1 MASINHQLAAS
12 IKNFDDLPDS
22 AQVDSRTVK
31 ALHCISDTTLWRRVA
46 DGSIPPPHKVGPS
59 NRWRV
64 GDLRAALNGRAA

>member
-1 MASINHQLAAS
+1 MTNQNQSIPDS
-12 IKNFDDLPDS
+12 VRNFDDLPDS

-31 ALHCISDTTLWRRVA
+31 ALHCISDTTLWRRIA